1 MNDNMGN
8 KMKRVCI
15 VLSIL
20 GWFALSSIALEKP
33 NRDALKPE
41 QPNVVFFLIDDLSH
55 LGVSAYGANRISSNQ
70 GIFTNE
76 YVSTPRIDALGA
88 DGLRCEFAY
97 AYPLCEPSRVALM
110 TGMNND
116 RNFIQAK
123 ALHDSHV
130 TFGDVFQRAGYV
142 TGITG
147 KWKQSRGTQE
157 FPGKE
162 YVAQFGWDEFFCFD
176 VVGEGKRMIEP
187 FLVDNGKI
195 QKYTGLDSQTGR
207 RYYGPDLFNRYAL
220 DFIERHQ
227 DEPFFLYYPM
237 VLVHDEHTPTP
248 DTRPKVLFDEFD
260 VDKPAQYG
268 SMTGDERRYFPD
280 MLRYMDK
287 MIGQILD
294 QLDALGLSENTLVV
308 VMGDNGTKE
317 CFSHVF
323 PDGTCVSGGK
333 GSTREEG
340 LRVPLLLRWPGRI
353 PAGQLYTGMVN
364 ITDLYPTLCEAIGV
378 EPAYADQLDG
388 LSFLQQ
394 AMGLQKKAHRN
405 EIYTWYN
412 ANRSIANQDGL
423 LRYAHTPW
431 FKRYAPHN
439 GFPAGRFFDLRE
451 DPNERAGAR
460 VVKYKWDDWHYAGL
474 DISQLTDE
482 QKRAFDHLG
491 NVLEAHRFV
500 AVEDLKI
507 EPASSSLRVG
517 EMIQLDY
524 QVVPEQGTR
533 TSVIWKSSDSSI
545 ACVDK
550 FGVLRAQQEGDVTI
564 SVYSWDDAYPV
575 SSDISPAFS
584 ETGVSDSLRV
594 SIRP

>member
-1 MNDNMGN
+1 M
-8 KMKRVCI
+8 MKRVWL
-15 VLSIL
+15 VLSISSC
-20 GWFALSSIALEKP
+20 FILSSIALEKP
-33 NRDALKPE
+33 NRAVLE
-41 QPNVVFFLIDDLSH
+41 ANQPNVVFFLIDDLSH

-70 GIFTNE
+70 GIFTNVF
-76 YVSTPRIDALGA
+76 VSTPRIDALGE

-130 TFGDVFQRAGYV
+130 TIGDVFQRAGYV

-147 KWKQSRGTQE
+147 KWKQSRGTKE

-162 YVAQFGWDEFFCFD
+162 YVAQFGWDEFYCFD
-176 VVGEGKRMIEP
+176 VIGEGKRMIEP
-187 FLVDNGKI
+187 FLVDNGKVEN
-195 QKYTGLDSQTGR
+195 YRGLDPQTGR

-248 DTRPKVLFDEFD
+248 DTRPKVLFDDFD
-260 VDKPAQYG
+260 VNKPAQYG

-287 MIGQILD
+287 MIGQVLD
-294 QLDALGLSENTLVV
+294 QLDALNLSENTLVI

-323 PDGTCVSGGK
+323 PDGTLVSGGK
-333 GSTREEG
+333 GSTREQG
-340 LRVPLLLRWPGRI
+340 LRVPLLLRWPERI
-353 PAGQLYTGMVN
+353 PAGQLYKGMVN

-378 EPAYADQLDG
+378 KPTHADQLDG

-394 AMGLQKKAHRN
+394 AMGLQKEPHRN

-412 ANRSIANQDGL
+412 ANRSIKDQQGL
-423 LRYAHTPW
+423 LRYAHTQW

-439 GFPAGRFFDLRE
+439 GFPTGRFFDLRE
-451 DPNERAGAR
+451 DPNERAGER
-460 VVKYKWDDWHYAGL
+460 IVKYKWDDWHYAGL

-482 QKRAFDHLG
+482 QKSAFDQLG
-491 NVLEAHRFV
+491 NILEAHRFV
-500 AVEDLKI
+500 AVEDVKI
-507 EPASSSLRVG
+507 EPVSMKICVGDRAQLHHRV
-517 EMIQLDY
+517 M
-524 QVVPEQGTR
+524 PEQGTR
-533 TSVIWKSSDSSI
+533 SSVIWKSSDLSI
-545 ACVDK
+545 ASINK
-550 FGVLRAQQEGDVTI
+550 FGVLQAHRVGDVTI
-564 SVYSWDDAYPV
+564 SIFSWHDAYPV
-575 SSDISPAFS
+575 SSNVLPAFS
-584 ETGVSDSLRV
+584 KTGISDSIKI